1 MFGES
6 KTDELECQ
14 AETGEDRAK
23 SHQPALGLSATSLVV
38 LGAGEEPDEGWP
50 SWKINVRAIDRQDP
64 KKALP
69 QHLGSEL
76 LFVSAGQAT
85 P

>member
-1 MFGES
+1 MFGET
-6 KTDELECQ
+6 KADELERQ
-14 AETGEDRAK
+14 TETGEDRAK
-23 SHQPALGLSATSLVV
+23 GHQSALGLSATSLVV
-38 LGAGEEPDEGWP
+38 LGTGEKPDEGWT
-50 SWKINVRAIDRQDP
+50 SGQTDLRAIDGQNS

-76 LFVSAGQAT
+76 LFVSAGQAI